1 MQSTLDL
8 SIKKHEL
15 NTVNGGYGKYQ
26 AYMDE
31 SVWKVFVEDMK
42 EQHPAAYEQYGA
54 GSGGELNPV
63 GNLPPKMASY
73 GSSSRMIYNLS
84 KHIPDFYFEYKLPT
98 TIGGV
103 ANMDGYIELPDKH
116 VFVEAKCREPYNV
129 KSVSPSEKYKG
140 VYKYLND
147 SDNPL
152 GVTYITE
159 YGKTTVQFS
168 VGTTPVR
175 YLDVKQIICHLLG
188 IATRFLTY
196 PSEKSVNF
204 VYLCFSP
211 AYIKI
216 IDSKKEDKIL
226 EVYECMCEEFRL
238 LDVKAIFADI
248 VIYLSEKYKRIC
260 NATPIG
266 ISKLIDGFDSILCDQ
281 VDYVSLL
288 RK

>member
-1 MQSTLDL
+1 MQNTLDL
-8 SIKKHEL
+8 SIKKDEL
-15 NTVNGGYGKYQ
+15 RTISGGYGKYQ

-31 SVWKVFVEDMK
+31 NVWELFIEDMK
-42 EQHPAAYEQYGA
+42 KKHPSAYEQYGA
-54 GSGGELNPV
+54 GAGGELNPT

-98 TIGGV
+98 TVGGV
-103 ANMDGYIELPDKH
+103 ANMDGYVELADKH
-116 VFVEAKCREPYNV
+116 IFVEAKCREPYNA
-129 KSVSPSEKYKG
+129 KSVTLSEKYKS

-152 GVTYITE
+152 SVNYSTKD
-159 YGKTTVQFS
+159 GKTTVEFS
-168 VGTTPVR
+168 VGTTQVR

-196 PSEKSVNF
+196 PSAKSVCF

-216 IDSKKEDKIL
+216 LDPEKEDKIF
-226 EVYECMCEEFRL
+226 EVYEHMCEEFCS
-238 LDVKAIFADI
+238 LDIKAIFADI
-248 VIYLSEKYKRIC
+248 VRYLSEKHRRIC
-260 NATPIG
+260 NITPSG
-266 ISKLIDGFDSILCDQ
+266 ISALIDGFNSILCDQ
-281 VDYVSLL
+281 VNYVSVL